1 MFDLERKRDRAE
13 PASHSVLGLQEPESK
28 DEPRITHSFLGL
40 EDDSGRPLALS
51 KPGPRPRPG
60 SPAAAAAAAATPA
73 PIGASPRPLT
83 PAPKPAVPS
92 GFAPPEFMGGRS
104 RGIDEPGPEP
114 LRELFDLERK
124 SDQQGFPVER
134 GILISIGGHILFF
147 LLLLYWPFGNSSGSR
162 SLFPT
167 FAHNVSKI
175 DEPFPIIFRS
185 APGPERESR
194 NAREF
199 SDKNRR
205 AGGGDRSRPKS
216 DTPFVPERP
225 GREGLAPGAGAI
237 ASSQPPPS
245 PPQRRG
251 EAPRQ
256 GQVAPPEKAADSEN
270 IFRQPAG
277 SPSSPSSTQE
287 PGKLAN
293 LDQAIREAAKGVGAP
308 GQGGS
313 GFPNPDGGFVDSGPL
328 SFETSWY
335 DWGPYADEMVRRIK
349 LHWDVPKLA
358 ELGWKGKLT
367 IHFSIR
373 LDGSVEGATL
383 VSGSGIP
390 PFDFAAMQAILKSNP
405 FRPLPKDLIR
415 EVPGKTKEG
424 VTVTFFYNMRPSRG
438 DSSGSGS

>member
-1 MFDLERKRDRAE
+1 LFDLERKRDRAE
-13 PASHSVLGLQEPESK
+13 PASHSVLGLHEPEGPE
-28 DEPRITHSFLGL
+28 EPRITHSLLGL
-40 EDDSGRPLALS
+40 EDDSRRPLALS
-51 KPGPRPRPG
+51 NPRPRPALPAPA
-60 SPAAAAAAAATPA
+60 PAAP
-73 PIGASPRPLT
+73 ASPRPLA
-83 PAPKPAVPS
+83 PAPKPAVPP
-92 GFAPPEFMGGRS
+92 GFAPPEFTGGRS

-114 LRELFDLERK
+114 PRELFDLERK

-134 GILISIGGHILFF
+134 GILISIGAHILFF
-147 LLLLYWPFGNSSGSR
+147 LLLLYWPSGSSSASK

-167 FAHNVSKI
+167 FTPNVSKI

-216 DTPFVPERP
+216 DTPFVPELQ

-237 ASSQPPPS
+237 ASAQPPPS

-251 EAPRQ
+251 EAARQ

-277 SPSSPSSTQE
+277 SPSSPSSAQE

-424 VTVTFFYNMRPSRG
+424 VTVTFFYNMRPGRDG
-438 DSSGSGS
+438 GQAQGGNH